1 MLVHVT
7 FSSSL
12 DIATPVKFVSGRCKV
27 AHLNNYCISK
37 RALHTLSTPENLGLI
52 MNFMHLE
59 I

>member
-1 MLVHVT
+1 MLVQVS

-12 DIATPVKFVSGRCKV
+12 DMAIPVKFVSGRCKV

-37 RALHTLSTPENLGLI
+37 RALHTPSTLENLGLI
-52 MNFMHLE
+52 INSVHLE